1 MKSWSRI
8 LAALALAISM
18 VFSTWPNVATAEA
31 RPLASDSAA
40 ASEADFSTSSQGLK
54 DLEADKKK
62 NPNKQIGSSF
72 RRIPPSTP
80 NPTQNKTSRNQ
91 EHRKPK
97 HKLAAMA
104 GEGAVIPLGKKAEA
118 DPGLA
123 AIAAHYNGP
132 ETITA
137 RPNSLQHPFIYSF
150 TLTSTTNYL
159 VVASDGDYQDQI
171 GEKEVRFFLKFFQLK
186 TRCITEQWHSVAT
199 LTTPT

>member
-8 LAALALAISM
+8 LAALVLAISM

-31 RPLASDSAA
+31 RPLASASAA

-137 RPNSLQHPFIYSF
+137 RPNRSGN
-150 TLTSTTNYL
+150 TT
-159 VVASDGDYQDQI
+159 
-171 GEKEVRFFLKFFQLK
+171 
-186 TRCITEQWHSVAT
+186 TVAT
-199 LTTPT
+199 ALYEGLGIQSTAAHYVANNTTTTTTKHFPTKWGRLYES